1 MTSDQPSLLPLK
13 GVKVIDF
20 GQYIAGPAVA
30 MILADLGATVTPE
43 EHAHVGT
50 IDVMCGFGA
59 SLGVAAALYQKLKFG
74 RIGRPR
80 TSLSALSG
88 LAQIPFCYDYERRGL
103 FDEPSGREA
112 NGTGPLERFYYTA
125 SDRFILLSAY
135 EADAP
140 KLNMVEGLEGIA
152 DVPEEE
158 RAAFLATAFMAARA
172 EDWAE
177 RLVAADIGA
186 TVCENIE
193 TIRSYNSRSA
203 DGSPGTGNGSYSFS
217 VYEDHPSG
225 HVITQL
231 DPFAIRPAHGT
242 IYALDPAEK
251 FGASTRIILKEAG
264 YADEEIDAMIS
275 SGAVSESWSKEYLP
289 S

>member
-1 MTSDQPSLLPLK
+1 M
-13 GVKVIDF
+13 
-20 GQYIAGPAVA
+20 
-30 MILADLGATVTPE
+30 
-43 EHAHVGT
+43 
-50 IDVMCGFGA
+50 
-59 SLGVAAALYQKLKFG
+59 
-74 RIGRPR
+74 
-80 TSLSALSG
+80 
-88 LAQIPFCYDYERRGL
+88 
-103 FDEPSGREA
+103 
-112 NGTGPLERFYYTA
+112 
-125 SDRFILLSAY
+125 
-135 EADAP
+135 
-140 KLNMVEGLEGIA
+140 
-152 DVPEEE
+152 PEEE

-193 TIRSYNSRSA
+193 TIRSYNSRPA

-251 FGASTRIILKEAG
+251 FGTSTRIILKEVG
-264 YADEEIDAMIS
+264 YADDEIDDMIS